1 MEMDQTFNRTA
12 NLLMPSSSRA
22 ATYFGVQ
29 WDAKRHTAFERSG
42 QAGEFPPHRS
52 AISQSG
58 VAEPPQ
64 SKEGRG
70 FAGDSLKFIL
80 DTSWFDIGQEF
91 FRDMLI
97 DSRWFVAPV
106 PVLV

>member
-22 ATYFGVQ
+22 ATRFGVR
-29 WDAKRHTAFERSG
+29 WEAKRHTAFERRG
-42 QAGEFPPHRS
+42 KAGKFFSYRS

-58 VAEPPQ
+58 VVEPRQ

-70 FAGDSLKFIL
+70 FVGDSLKFIL
-80 DTSWFDIGQEF
+80 DTSWFDIGQES

-97 DSRWFVAPV
+97 DSRWFVAHV